1 MLKYWI
7 YLLVVLWCVAP
18 MQGRAQQQPIITDSR
33 IKTLIYNENDVY
45 ALLTHHG
52 YQANIEFGEKEII
65 QTISVGDRISWQI
78 IPDGRRLFIRS
89 NVPSAHT
96 NMTVITN
103 KRSYNFDIRATNGG
117 AIPVKE
123 ELVYVVK
130 FYYPDE
136 HIPKGA
142 EELPPVYA
150 DEVVASAQKET
161 EVMTSTLPP
170 LNFNYTF
177 AGRDDLAPVKVFDD
191 GQFTYIKLSQ
201 SASIF
206 TIDQAGREIPV
217 NISYTS
223 DGFAKIPT
231 LSPRFLVRYN
241 QGQITI
247 YNEQMSSAQ

>member
-1 MLKYWI
+1 MIKTAICILGVMGVML
-7 YLLVVLWCVAP
+7 P
-18 MQGRAQQQPIITDSR
+18 MVSHAQQQPIITDSR

-52 YQANIEFGEKEII
+52 YQANIEFGKKESI

-89 NVPSAHT
+89 NVPGAHT

-103 KRSYNFDIRATNGG
+103 ERSYNFDIRATSGG

-136 HIPKGA
+136 NIPESAK
-142 EELPPVYA
+142 ELPPVYA
-150 DEVVASAQKET
+150 EDVIASTEKET
-161 EVMTSTLPP
+161 PVLASNLPP

-177 AGRDDLAPVKVFDD
+177 TGRDELAPVKVFDD
-191 GQFTYIKLSQ
+191 GSYTYIKLSQ

-206 TIDQAGREIPV
+206 AVNQAGQEVPV

-231 LSPRFLVRYN
+231 LSPRFLVRYSA
-241 QGQITI
+241 GQITI
-247 YNEQMSSAQ
+247 YNEQMGGA